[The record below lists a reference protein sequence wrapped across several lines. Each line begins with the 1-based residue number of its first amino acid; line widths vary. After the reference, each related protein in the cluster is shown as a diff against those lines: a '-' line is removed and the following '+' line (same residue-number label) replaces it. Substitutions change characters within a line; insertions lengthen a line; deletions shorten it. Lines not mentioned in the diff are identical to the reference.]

1 MPKKTP
7 KIKNNKLQN
16 KIKSLEGQIKRLKT
30 NKKTENKDYSLMSKN
45 RTLTL
50 DVNRLKTEV
59 KSLEDKIDVMKVGLR
74 HLLGNLR
81 GSVSV
86 KS

>member
-16 KIKSLEGQIKRLKT
+16 KIKSLEGQIKKLKT

-59 KSLEDKIDVMKVGLR
+59 KSLENQIDAMKVGLR
-74 HLLGNLR
+74 HVLGNKL
-81 GSVSV
+81 GISSV